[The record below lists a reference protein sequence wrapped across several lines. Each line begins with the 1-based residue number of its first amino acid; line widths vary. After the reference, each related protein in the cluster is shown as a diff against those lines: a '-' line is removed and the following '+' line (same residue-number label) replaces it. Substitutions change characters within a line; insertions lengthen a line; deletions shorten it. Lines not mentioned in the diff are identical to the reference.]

1 MPRITFLLTPA
12 AGLWPAHWEAKMP
25 DGSFTPNPEPE
36 TVSTENT
43 AATPRA
49 PRDVSTISFPY
60 ADLKIAI
67 ETARAIFKA
76 GTRGLSRDQLAGVMG
91 QRAGSGN
98 FSVKV
103 GAARM
108 FGLAETVADKYQLTR
123 LGFDILASDEERVKT
138 AMVRAFLQ
146 VPLYKRTYD
155 EFRNAQLPP
164 RPLGLESA
172 FASFGVTPKQ
182 TDKARR
188 AFENSARLA
197 GFFDHG
203 DDKLVEPILAAAPK
217 ETHQPQT
224 EGAAAPQPMPPRD
237 QKASRM
243 EAQHPSIEGLLM
255 SLPEPGE
262 AWDTDGRVKWL
273 RAAVAAFDLI
283 YKSAGPE
290 IMVTQVDPVKLAW
303 SGFVQL
309 LAKSDPGSVTPQ
321 MLLSTLIGSWPRPAT
336 EAPDNE

>member
-1 MPRITFLLTPA
+1 
-12 AGLWPAHWEAKMP
+12 MP
-25 DGSFTPNPEPE
+25 DGSFTPKPEPE
-36 TVSTENT
+36 TANDDTTS
-43 AATPRA
+43 ATPKD

-60 ADLKIAI
+60 ADLKVAI

-98 FSVKV
+98 FSVKA

-123 LGFDILASDEERVKT
+123 LGFDILDSDETRVKA
-138 AMVRAFLQ
+138 AMVRAFLN

-155 EFRNAQLPP
+155 EFRYAQLPP

-172 FASFGVTPKQ
+172 FADFGVAPKQ
-182 TDKARR
+182 TNKARR
-188 AFENSARLA
+188 AFENSARLS

-203 DDKLVEPILAAAPK
+203 EDKLVEPIIISQTPQG
-217 ETHQPQT
+217 TRQPQT
-224 EGAAAPQPMPPRD
+224 ESEAVPEPTPPRD
-237 QKASRM
+237 QNAPRL

-255 SLPEPGE
+255 SLPAPGE
-262 AWDTDGRVKWL
+262 KWEVEGRVKWL
-273 RAAVAAFDLI
+273 RAAVAAFDLM
-283 YKSAGPE
+283 YKGAGPE

-309 LAKSDPGSVTPQ
+309 LAKSDPGSVTPK
-321 MLLSTLIGSWPRPAT
+321 MLLSTLVGSWPLPAT
-336 EAPDNE
+336 EAPEDDLSGE